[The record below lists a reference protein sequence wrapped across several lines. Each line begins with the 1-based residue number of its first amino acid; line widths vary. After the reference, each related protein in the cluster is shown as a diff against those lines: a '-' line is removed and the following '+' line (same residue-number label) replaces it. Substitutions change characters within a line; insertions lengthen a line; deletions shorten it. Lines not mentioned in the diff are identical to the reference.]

1 MDFMEKVTKISK
13 IVGKTATDTYNTVAD
28 KSGKMIE
35 EAKLKISTSEKEGEI
50 SKIYEGLG
58 KTVYES
64 YKSGEDVGKVF
75 TKECKKVD
83 KLYEEIEEMATKILY
98 NKGLRLCQE
107 CGSTI
112 SLESAYC
119 ENCGQKQKNVKI
131 KKEKEQEAPKKEE
144 SKEKICSQ
152 CGLVCSPKAKFCSK
166 CGYKFEK

>member
-1 MDFMEKVTKISK
+1 MEKVTKISK

-75 TKECKKVD
+75 TKEW
-83 KLYEEIEEMATKILY
+83 
-98 NKGLRLCQE
+98 
-107 CGSTI
+107 
-112 SLESAYC
+112 
-119 ENCGQKQKNVKI
+119 
-131 KKEKEQEAPKKEE
+131 
-144 SKEKICSQ
+144 
-152 CGLVCSPKAKFCSK
+152 
-166 CGYKFEK
+166 